1 MLCWHQELPRDP
13 SKAAN
18 SLFLWRKVLT
28 AHQHNRPNTITAAN
42 SKRRKWKKAQW
53 NNASLNLFIK
63 YLRSRSS
70 KGGSS
75 CYTICDGEMHAAFGD
90 WRRSCIHRL
99 SARACL
105 SFDAN
110 SLYVFFYKAT
120 DSLLFQITHF
130 HNNTT
135 EILTATE
142 VCESQRA
149 WRFPW

>member
-1 MLCWHQELPRDP
+1 MLASGAAPRSLKGSKLPLSLEEGVNCPSAQPTQHHHCRQQQEEEM
-13 SKAAN
+13 
-18 SLFLWRKVLT
+18 
-28 AHQHNRPNTITAAN
+28 
-42 SKRRKWKKAQW
+42 KKAQW

-90 WRRSCIHRL
+90 WRRSCVHRL

>member
-1 MLCWHQELPRDP
+1 MLVSGAAQRSLKGSELPLSLEEGVSCP
-13 SKAAN
+13 SAQPTQHHHC
-18 SLFLWRKVLT
+18 RK
-28 AHQHNRPNTITAAN
+28 QQ
-42 SKRRKWKKAQW
+42 KEEMKKAQW

-75 CYTICDGEMHAAFGD
+75 CYTTCNAEMHAAFGD
-90 WRRSCIHRL
+90 WRRSCIHHL
-99 SARACL
+99 SARACP
-105 SFDAN
+105 SFDGN
-110 SLYVFFYKAT
+110 SLYDFFIKPLT
-120 DSLLFQITHF
+120 LSFWQITHF

-142 VCESQRA
+142 VCEYQRA